1 MSIVALG
8 LNHTTAPL
16 ELRERA
22 VVDDAGMPSA
32 LRSLSRCPG
41 VSEAAILSTCN
52 RTDLYCGI
60 GAGEDAPTRWF
71 GEFLG
76 IDRRDLDGHLYV
88 HREDAAVRH
97 LMRVASGLDSM
108 VLGEPQILGQLKQA
122 YGTAR
127 RAGSL
132 GVVLEKLFQRSFSV
146 AKRVRTDTD
155 IGASPVS
162 VAYAAV
168 TLAHRIFGDLDVRTA
183 LLVGAGDTVEL
194 CARHLASSRIGR
206 MVIANRTVE
215 HARRIATALGAYAI
229 SLDEVPLHLA
239 EADIV
244 ISSTASR
251 KTVISFQHT
260 RDALHRRRRRPMFM
274 ADLAVP
280 HDIDRDVGT
289 LPDVYLYGV
298 DDLADVIEE
307 GRQRRMAA
315 AGVAEGIIDQQV
327 AEFMAWM
334 RGRRVS
340 SVIVRRCG
348 SPPTPRGKRCSRRP
362 AAGCRAAS
370 RRTRSSN
377 TSLAPSPTGC
387 SMRRAP
393 PSARRGRA
401 TARTSSRRRGR
412 SSASP
417 GRTRPRHPGRTRSR
431 AMNPSLIDKL
441 EGLRE
446 RYAEVG
452 ALLAEPEVASD
463 PSRLRSLAR
472 EHAELG
478 PIVECFVSYNAT
490 VGSIEDAREILAGAD
505 PDLRALAEEEI
516 EAAEVRRTSLE
527 NELKVLLLPTDPADA
542 GNVYL
547 EIRAGTGGDEA
558 ALFAGDLLRM
568 YLRYGELRGWRCEIV
583 SESPGEHGGYREVV
597 VRIAGRGVY
606 SRLKFESGGHR
617 VQRVPETESQGR
629 IHTSAC
635 TVAVLPEA
643 DEIGEIEIDAS
654 DLRIDTFRASGAGG
668 QHVNKTDSA
677 IRNHAPADQHRGRV
691 PGRALAAQ
699 EPGAGD
705 VAAEVPSAR
714 GGARAQGH
722 RAGADEA
729 APRRQRRPLAAHP
742 HLQLPAGAGDGSP
755 HQPHPLQA
763 GRHHGRRPRG
773 GRRGPGARGPGGS
786 ARGAR
791 FPGLRRG
798 FGGAFVVPYDFEAD
812 CSGSRFVAFTGR

>member
-32 LRSLSRCPG
+32 LRSLSSCPG

-76 IDRRDLDGHLYV
+76 IDRRDLAAHLYV

-127 RAGSL
+127 REGSL

-168 TLAHRIFGDLDVRTA
+168 TLAHRIFGDLDARTA
-183 LLVGAGDTVEL
+183 LLVGAGETVEL

-206 MVIANRTVE
+206 MVIANRTVD
-215 HARRIATALGAYAI
+215 HARRIATVLGAYAI

-251 KTVISFQHT
+251 ETVISFQHT

-289 LPDVYLYGV
+289 LPDVYLYSV

-340 SVIVRRCG
+340 SVIVQVRESAVAAREEVLAKARRRLQG
-348 SPPTPRGKRCSRRP
+348 GEPPDEVVEYV
-362 AAGCRAAS
+362 A
-370 RRTRSSN
+370 RTLTN
-377 TSLAPSPTGC
+377 KLLHAPSAAIREAGEC
-387 SMRRAP
+387 DRRDIVEA
-393 PSARRGRA
+393 
-401 TARTSSRRRGR
+401 ARTLFGVTGEDEVP
-412 SSASP
+412 AP
-417 GRTRPRHPGRTRSR
+417 G
-431 AMNPSLIDKL
+431 
-441 EGLRE
+441 
-446 RYAEVG
+446 
-452 ALLAEPEVASD
+452 
-463 PSRLRSLAR
+463 
-472 EHAELG
+472 
-478 PIVECFVSYNAT
+478 
-490 VGSIEDAREILAGAD
+490 
-505 PDLRALAEEEI
+505 PDLDRA
-516 EAAEVRRTSLE
+516 R
-527 NELKVLLLPTDPADA
+527 
-542 GNVYL
+542 
-547 EIRAGTGGDEA
+547 
-558 ALFAGDLLRM
+558 
-568 YLRYGELRGWRCEIV
+568 
-583 SESPGEHGGYREVV
+583 
-597 VRIAGRGVY
+597 
-606 SRLKFESGGHR
+606 
-617 VQRVPETESQGR
+617 
-629 IHTSAC
+629 
-635 TVAVLPEA
+635 
-643 DEIGEIEIDAS
+643 
-654 DLRIDTFRASGAGG
+654 
-668 QHVNKTDSA
+668 
-677 IRNHAPADQHRGRV
+677 
-691 PGRALAAQ
+691 
-699 EPGAGD
+699 
-705 VAAEVPSAR
+705 
-714 GGARAQGH
+714 
-722 RAGADEA
+722 
-729 APRRQRRPLAAHP
+729 
-742 HLQLPAGAGDGSP
+742 
-755 HQPHPLQA
+755 
-763 GRHHGRRPRG
+763 
-773 GRRGPGARGPGGS
+773 
-786 ARGAR
+786 
-791 FPGLRRG
+791 
-798 FGGAFVVPYDFEAD
+798 
-812 CSGSRFVAFTGR
+812 